1 MLGLDAEESNTSHE
15 ISQSN
20 NKDWKR
26 RGVQWRVDLGVLPR
40 KPAPVDELRRAAA
53 DGRRRSQKQK
63 HKRSPSF
70 CLFFCLS
77 PGVLFSRA
85 LAFAGE

>member
-20 NKDWKR
+20 KNWKL
-26 RGVQWRVDLGVLPR
+26 RGVQWRVDLDVLPR
-40 KPAPVDELRRAAA
+40 EPAPVDELRRAAA
-53 DGRRRSQKQK
+53 DGRRRSLKQKQ
-63 HKRSPSF
+63 KRSPSF

-77 PGVLFSRA
+77 LGVLFSRA

>member
-1 MLGLDAEESNTSHE
+1 VLGLDAEESNTSHE

-20 NKDWKR
+20 NKNWKL
-26 RGVQWRVDLGVLPR
+26 RGVQWRVDLDVLPR

-63 HKRSPSF
+63 RSPSF
-70 CLFFCLS
+70 CLNFCLS
-77 PGVLFSRA
+77 LGVLFSRA